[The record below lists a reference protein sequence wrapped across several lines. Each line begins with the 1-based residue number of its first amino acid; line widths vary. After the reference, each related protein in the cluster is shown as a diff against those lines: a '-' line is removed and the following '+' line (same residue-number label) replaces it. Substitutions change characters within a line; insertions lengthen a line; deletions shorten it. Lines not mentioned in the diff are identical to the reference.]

1 MMRILQLKIAD
12 RLSSSKKCQYYYLV
26 ASNAMSERQSG
37 SDSGKVSLLEVPVVF
52 GVGEG
57 FRRASKRL
65 HRGFFIHVLSPAID
79 SN

>member
-1 MMRILQLKIAD
+1 
-12 RLSSSKKCQYYYLV
+12 
-26 ASNAMSERQSG
+26 MSERQSG
-37 SDSGKVSLLEVPVVF
+37 SNSGKVSLLEVPVVF